1 MIKPRFKLCSII
13 TTAMSQTL
21 EFVVRSITDNGS
33 IIMLTLQQE
42 IKTEP
47 IDQAEILRQRIDSIK
62 ELDDDTKEVMK
73 KIIPALI
80 PFQQLQHVTYS
91 PIQMSITITRN
102 VYERIGS
109 PKVGDTMLVT
119 ISKAS

>member
-1 MIKPRFKLCSII
+1 MYNLILCSII
-13 TTAMSQTL
+13 TTVMSQTL

-47 IDQAEILRQRIDSIK
+47 IDQAEILKQRIDSIK

-91 PIQMSITITRN
+91 PIQMNITITRN

-119 ISKAS
+119 ISKASE

>member
-1 MIKPRFKLCSII
+1 VYNLILCSII
-13 TTAMSQTL
+13 TTVMSQTL

-47 IDQAEILRQRIDSIK
+47 IDQAEILKQRIDSIK

-73 KIIPALI
+73 KIIPVLI

-91 PIQMSITITRN
+91 PIQMNITITRN

-119 ISKAS
+119 ISKASE

>member
-1 MIKPRFKLCSII
+1 VYNLILCSII
-13 TTAMSQTL
+13 TTVMSQTL

-33 IIMLTLQQE
+33 IIILTLQQE

-47 IDQAEILRQRIDSIK
+47 IDQAEILKQRIDSIK

-91 PIQMSITITRN
+91 PIQMNITITRN

-119 ISKAS
+119 ISKASE

>member
-1 MIKPRFKLCSII
+1 VYNLILCSII
-13 TTAMSQTL
+13 TTVMSQTL

-47 IDQAEILRQRIDSIK
+47 IDQAEILKQRIDSIK

-80 PFQQLQHVTYS
+80 PFQQLQHVTHS
-91 PIQMSITITRN
+91 PIQMNITITRN

-119 ISKAS
+119 ISKASE

>member
-1 MIKPRFKLCSII
+1 
-13 TTAMSQTL
+13 MSQTL

-47 IDQAEILRQRIDSIK
+47 IDQAEILKQRIDSIK

-91 PIQMSITITRN
+91 PIQMNITITRN

-119 ISKAS
+119 ISKASE

>member
-1 MIKPRFKLCSII
+1 MQ
-13 TTAMSQTL
+13 QTL

-33 IIMLTLQQE
+33 IVMLTLQQE

-47 IDQAEILRQRIDSIK
+47 IDQAEILKQRIDSIK

-80 PFQQLQHVTYS
+80 PFQPQQVTYS
-91 PIQMSITITRN
+91 PIQMSVTVTRN
-102 VYERIGS
+102 VYERLGS
-109 PKVGDTMLVT
+109 PKVGDTLLVT
-119 ISKAS
+119 MAKA

>member
-1 MIKPRFKLCSII
+1 VYNLILCSII
-13 TTAMSQTL
+13 TTVMSQTL

-47 IDQAEILRQRIDSIK
+47 IDQAEILKQRIDSIK

-91 PIQMSITITRN
+91 PIQMNITITRN

-119 ISKAS
+119 ISKASE

>member
-1 MIKPRFKLCSII
+1 MYNLILCSII
-13 TTAMSQTL
+13 TTVMSQTL

-47 IDQAEILRQRIDSIK
+47 VDQAEILKQRIDSIK

-91 PIQMSITITRN
+91 PIQMNITITRN

-119 ISKAS
+119 ISKASE

>member
-1 MIKPRFKLCSII
+1 MQ
-13 TTAMSQTL
+13 QTL

-33 IIMLTLQQE
+33 LVMLTLQQE

-80 PFQQLQHVTYS
+80 PFQPQQVTYS
-91 PIQMSITITRN
+91 PIQMSITVTKN
-102 VYERIGS
+102 VYDRIGS
-109 PKVGDTMLVT
+109 PRVGDTLLVT
-119 ISKAS
+119 ISKM